1 MFDEEESLIVSTKTE
16 YDEVENVLR
25 PKSMEGYV
33 GQEKAKTNLSVFMQ
47 SAKLRGEPLDH
58 VLLYGPPGLGK
69 TTLAHIIAAE
79 MGVQIKVTSGPS
91 IEKSGDLAAILTN
104 LNEGDVLYI
113 EKLDVNEGDK
123 VTFDKV
129 LAVSGNEGF
138 VVGAPYVGGA
148 TVVANVVKN
157 GKSKKI
163 DVIKYKAKK
172 NEKKKIGHRQ
182 PYTKVQITKID
193 A

>member
-1 MFDEEESLIVSTKTE
+1 M
-16 YDEVENVLR
+16 Y
-25 PKSMEGYV
+25 
-33 GQEKAKTNLSVFMQ
+33 AVFVT
-47 SAKLRGEPLDH
+47 G
-58 VLLYGPPGLGK
+58 GK
-69 TTLAHIIAAE
+69 
-79 MGVQIKVTSGPS
+79 QYKV
-91 IEKSGDLAAILTN
+91 A
-104 LNEGDVLYI
+104 EGDVI
-113 EKLDVNEGDK
+113 FVEKLGVAEGEK

-129 LAVSGNEGF
+129 LCVNGETLS
-138 VVGAPYVGGA
+138 VGTPYVAGA

-182 PYTKVQITKID
+182 DYTKIQIEKIE